1 MHVDPLV
8 QQSFARSVA
17 ALCYL
22 GTFTYAWILL
32 CKVGGGIA
40 AFGKWRHEV
49 GQRKLDRRIAEVQTM
64 ERANREAE
72 RHAEALLK
80 QDRDQRKQQL
90 ESAIDKTRQEMTAMT
105 DVVKSI
111 LAPIH
116 APLETTRYAFRLK
129 VVTPPGDC
137 WKQNKD
143 VALETGDIIEGAV
156 MMSNSDNATYIY
168 PRKGGSSNRI
178 SAYNVAIV

>member
-1 MHVDPLV
+1 MHIDPLV

-22 GTFTYAWILL
+22 GTFTYAWIIFR
-32 CKVGGGIA
+32 KVCGGIV
-40 AFGKWRHEV
+40 AFGNWRHEV
-49 GQRKLDRRIAEVQTM
+49 GKRKVDLRIAEVQTM

-105 DVVKSI
+105 DVVKAV
-111 LAPIH
+111 LAPTH
-116 APLETTRYAFRLK
+116 APLETTRYAFRLR
-129 VVTPPGDC
+129 VTTSPGDC

-143 VALETGDIIEGAV
+143 EALQPGDIIEGAV
-156 MMSNSDNATYIY
+156 MMADKTTYIY

-178 SAYNVAIV
+178 SCHNVAIT